1 MDFAHFIEAMEHS
14 IYAFERPMYS
24 SPPLGIYLFSKR
36 AGEDVKVLTSGE
48 GADEI
53 GGGYPELFGKY
64 YAYAVSE
71 RAIPSELD
79 CVNGGM
85 DFIKSFDSL
94 KVIMDNNDDFLVHAD
109 LSNAIEKR
117 MTYWKS
123 LTGTPFDKMRK
134 MHFKYRLISMLERQN
149 KVCMSNSVENRVPFL
164 DNKFVDF
171 MFTLPEEL
179 LMHKKNITTDNYS
192 ERYEGKYILKE
203 LSSQVYG
210 KEFAYRKKQAIQ
222 VPWGKYFSEPEMIE
236 YINEI
241 IVPGMKKRNFIDM
254 DSFNSR
260 LKHLNDGGNIV
271 KVWKYINFELWCQ
284 FFIDG
289 RTEFYQR

>member
-1 MDFAHFIEAMEHS
+1 
-14 IYAFERPMYS
+14 
-24 SPPLGIYLFSKR
+24 
-36 AGEDVKVLTSGE
+36 
-48 GADEI
+48 
-53 GGGYPELFGKY
+53 
-64 YAYAVSE
+64 
-71 RAIPSELD
+71 
-79 CVNGGM
+79 
-85 DFIKSFDSL
+85 
-94 KVIMDNNDDFLVHAD
+94 
-109 LSNAIEKR
+109 
-117 MTYWKS
+117 
-123 LTGTPFDKMRK
+123 

-179 LMHKKNITTDNYS
+179 LMYKKNIITDNYS
-192 ERYEGKYILKE
+192 EQYEGKYILKE

-222 VPWGKYFSEPEMIE
+222 VPWGKYFSEPEMIK

-241 IVPGMKKRNFIDM
+241 IVPGMKKRNFIDA
-254 DSFNSR
+254 DSFLNR
-260 LKHLNDGGNIV
+260 LEHLNDGGNIV

-289 RTEFYQR
+289 RTEFYP